1 MKFNVTADLGWVS
14 GHLRYGLLEGIVDVA
29 AEEELKALIDSGAFR
44 DYLDVAVDDFEVY
57 DYDTPQNYEFARV
70 D

>member
-1 MKFNVTADLGWVS
+1 M
-14 GHLRYGLLEGIVDVA
+14 RYGHLEGIVDVA
-29 AEEELKALIDSGAFR
+29 SEEELKALIDSGAIR
-44 DYLDVAVDDFEVY
+44 DYLDVVVDDFEVY